1 MPERSTAAD
10 QLSRILYILPTA
22 WREDQGVPLADLA
35 AALGVSEKQVARDV
49 AAVKAREEYLEP
61 GPAED
66 IQIGLETDRVQV
78 WTKGQFRRPVRLAP
92 REALA
97 LELGLRILAAEH
109 DPERRA
115 ALLLL
120 VKKLHKGLAVAA
132 AEARGTRRER
142 DGGAASTG
150 DLFKPSA
157 TVPSLRADPSDNPGD
172 AEILAVLSEARQERC
187 WCVVEY
193 VKPGAGG
200 PKRRRLGICE
210 LVYAEGRWYTLALD
224 EARAEVRLFRV
235 DRMLS
240 AELDGERFEPP
251 ADFDP
256 QPWIAPDGRL
266 YRADEDIEVVVRY
279 SPRIARW
286 LAERTPHE
294 PQEDGGIVVCH
305 RVADVRWIVRHGLQY
320 GAEAEVLEPAEV
332 RALVAEAAERLA
344 ALHLA

>member
-66 IQIGLETDRVQV
+66 IQIGLEADRVRV

-92 REALA
+92 GEALA
-97 LELGLRILAAEH
+97 LELGLRIVASEH
-109 DPERRA
+109 DPQRRA

-120 VKKLHKGLAVAA
+120 AKKLHKGLAVAA

-142 DGGAASTG
+142 DGGTALTG
-150 DLFKPSA
+150 DLFEAPA
-157 TVPSLRADPSDNPGD
+157 AVPPLHAAASDNPGD
-172 AEILAVLSEARQERC
+172 ADILAVLSEARQERC
-187 WCVVEY
+187 WCAVEY
-193 VKPGAGG
+193 VKPGAAG
-200 PKRRRLGICE
+200 PERRRLGVCE
-210 LVYAEGRWYTLALD
+210 LVYAEGRWYALALD
-224 EARAEVRLFRV
+224 QARAEVRAFRL

-240 AELDGERFEPP
+240 AELDDERFDTPE
-251 ADFDP
+251 DFDP

-266 YRADEDIEVVVRY
+266 FRADEDVEVVVRY

-286 LAERTPHE
+286 LAERTEHE
-294 PQEDGGIVVCH
+294 PQEDGGIVVRH
-305 RVADVRWIVRHGLQY
+305 RVADVRWIVRHVLQY